1 MKFFQFSC
9 ILCDAR
15 TWPLVK
21 ELECFHYQDVC
32 LKNPILHF
40 DTEHFIGKKSHRT
53 VLILLFVY
61 PMLMLE
67 QPFVLKII
75 NHHVL
80 ICNGLAS
87 LEIAARFSTVSTLRE
102 VIGVIFK
109 WKPGKVVRC
118 RWSAIVGKP
127 FVTLPT
133 FYVSFTQLLPFL
145 VAFQKKSSEL
155 WTLQCIKLYR
165 QLPKAGFSNCYKDPL
180 GKTGVIINKVDK

>member
-1 MKFFQFSC
+1 MKFFQLSC

-109 WKPGKVVRC
+109 
-118 RWSAIVGKP
+118 
-127 FVTLPT
+127 
-133 FYVSFTQLLPFL
+133 
-145 VAFQKKSSEL
+145 
-155 WTLQCIKLYR
+155 
-165 QLPKAGFSNCYKDPL
+165 
-180 GKTGVIINKVDK
+180 